1 MSERAGDAGSE
12 LEAELEVSLNGEPRR
27 VARGASIA
35 QLLTQLG
42 LRPELVAVELN
53 RELVPRRLHAETR
66 LRAGDRVE
74 LVTLVGGG

>member
-1 MSERAGDAGSE
+1 MNEGTGAGS
-12 LEAELEVSLNGEPRR
+12 ELEVSLNGEPRC
-27 VARGASIA
+27 VAQGASIA
-35 QLLTQLG
+35 QLLEQLG